1 MSRIFAAAMRVE
13 QAHPALLADPL
24 RTAAGVVLL
33 AALAM
38 APLYFGATRLLPFQ
52 TLIIL
57 AAIGGTAWLV
67 GCILRGGGSLPPV
80 MARIGVVLVG
90 VSALAWWLFL
100 TPPEAPAFTR
110 AHYARLAARW
120 PYSMVPRGPGL
131 LLAWTAV
138 ALLAFAAF
146 CDLARDPAWRR
157 AIVVVMTCTGAA
169 VALLGLAQNATHAR
183 GIYWDGS
190 QRMPGAFF
198 GPFFHHTSGGA
209 YLNSVWPLAVG
220 LALQG
225 LADICRRPGA
235 RTLVFGACGCA
246 ILIFAA
252 HIAHVSRFPQVIAMI
267 ALVAFAWWAG
277 LWRILGRVRG
287 LRSTLLLGV
296 AAVFL
301 LAIATGAT
309 RLNDIHSRWSLLQW
323 DGLRGG
329 GEAVPPPPE
338 SEWSRLMRP
347 DLFVPSL
354 HHEYPLGDRGAM
366 YAAALGAIA
375 AHPWFGWGPGGWMAA
390 EAAHSADPFIRTF
403 FLTVQF
409 THEDFLQACVEWG
422 LVGAAGWALLV
433 PGGVLH
439 AMRRLRRR
447 PSRDFLGAGA
457 AVALGAVLV
466 QSLIDFPLQIPALQF
481 QAVALSALVWST
493 PPAAALPVP
502 VEPFS

>member
-1 MSRIFAAAMRVE
+1 MRVE
-13 QAHPALLADPL
+13 QADPALLAGPL
-24 RTAAGVVLL
+24 RAAAGVVLL
-33 AALAM
+33 AALVM
-38 APLYFGATRLLPFQ
+38 APLCFGSTRLLAFE
-52 TLIIL
+52 TLIAL
-57 AAIGGTAWLV
+57 AAIGGIAWLA
-67 GCILRGGGSLPPV
+67 GSIRRGRCWLPPP
-80 MARIGVVLVG
+80 MARVGVVLVG

-120 PYSMVPRGPGL
+120 PYSVVPRGPGL
-131 LLAWTAV
+131 LLAWTA
-138 ALLAFAAF
+138 AAFLAFAAF

-157 AIVVVMTCTGAA
+157 SIVAVMTCTGAA

-183 GIYWDGS
+183 GIYWDSS

-225 LADICRRPGA
+225 LAGICLRPGA

-252 HIAHVSRFPQVIAMI
+252 HIAHVSRFPQVIALV

-287 LRSTLLLGV
+287 LRSTLMLGA
-296 AAVFL
+296 AAVFF

-309 RLNDIHSRWSLLQW
+309 RLNDIHSRWNLLQW
-323 DGLRGG
+323 EGLRGG
-329 GEAVPPPPE
+329 GEAVAPPPE
-338 SEWSRLMRP
+338 SEWNRLMRP
-347 DLFVPSL
+347 DLFVPSV
-354 HHEYPLGDRGAM
+354 HREYPLGDRGAM
-366 YAAALGAIA
+366 YAAALAAIA
-375 AHPWFGWGPGGWMAA
+375 ARPWFGWGPGGWMAA

-409 THEDFLQACVEWG
+409 THEDFLQTGVEWG
-422 LVGAAGWALLV
+422 LIGAAGWALLV

-439 AMRRLRRR
+439 AVRQLRGR
-447 PSRDFLGAGA
+447 PSRDLLGAGA

-466 QSLIDFPLQIPALQF
+466 QSCIDFPLQIPALQF

-493 PPAAALPVP
+493 PPAAAHSVH